1 MGYPPIGTD
10 GGRIFLGAI
19 VNEPGMLEHRLQY
32 LTTEEIDRVEEY
44 LKALR
49 ELETAI
55 LGAASNL
62 DAVAMGPLTGNR
74 YEVAQRMGLF
84 DEWRRRLCDF
94 LDMPPGPALRRGRG
108 RSFVV

>member
-1 MGYPPIGTD
+1 MVLIECKDAAHPPLPTRPVAFTRD
-10 GGRIFLGAI
+10 
-19 VNEPGMLEHRLQY
+19 RL
-32 LTTEEIDRVEEY
+32 L
-44 LKALR
+44 